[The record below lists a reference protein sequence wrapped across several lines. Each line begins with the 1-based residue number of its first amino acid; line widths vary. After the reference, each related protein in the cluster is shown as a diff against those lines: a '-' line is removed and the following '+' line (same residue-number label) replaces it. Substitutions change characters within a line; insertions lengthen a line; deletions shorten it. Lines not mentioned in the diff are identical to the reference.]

1 MYLRLLLLVA
11 GISMNLGLMAQQY
24 KALGDS
30 SSVGFKIKNFG
41 VSVSG
46 SIKGLQG
53 SVKFDPQHLDACNF
67 DVSVQTSTVNTGI
80 EMRDNHLKKEEY
92 LSVDAFPKITF
103 VSTKVTSSNKDGY
116 LFMFGNLTI
125 KGVTK
130 AISFPFKAVASGS
143 GYLFTG
149 SFTINRKDYTVGG
162 SSISMSDN
170 VEVDLKVLAQ

>member
-1 MYLRLLLLVA
+1 MT
-11 GISMNLGLMAQQY
+11 LGSIAQQY

-30 SSVGFKIKNFG
+30 SQVEFKIKNFG

-53 SVKFDPQHLDACNF
+53 SVKFDPQHLDASSF

-80 EMRDNHLKKEEY
+80 DMRDSHLKKEDY
-92 LSVDAFPKITF
+92 LSVDAYPKITF
-103 VSTKVTSSNKDGY
+103 VSTKVSSSNKDGY
-116 LFMFGNLTI
+116 LFIFGNLTI

-130 AISFPFKAVASGS
+130 AISFPFKAVANGS

-149 SFTINRKDYTVGG
+149 TFSINRKDYGVGG

-170 VEVDLKVLAQ
+170 VEVDLKVFAQ